1 MASKRT
7 EKERFRNRPTLV
19 DLAAHAGVSRSTV
32 SLVLRGSRLPAR
44 ETRERVLKS
53 IAALGYIYDR
63 TAARLRARHSN
74 TIGLVVCEITNP
86 FYAELTAGIDMML
99 DEAGW
104 VPFLANTGD
113 SPERQQR
120 LVQRMCEHGIDGLIL
135 CPAEG
140 TAPDLF
146 DWLHLHGPPVVQAL
160 RFVGQANSDY
170 AGADNRRGMMMAV
183 EHLIALGH
191 RRIAFI
197 GNVARTSVSADR
209 FAGYLDALRASGID
223 NDERLVRKGP
233 PTIESG
239 AGSIIDLMKGPERP
253 TAVVCFNDIVAFG
266 AILGLQSLGLHVPR
280 DCSVAGFDDVREAS
294 LWQPALTTVSIKPR
308 QIGEE
313 AARLLLA
320 RIAAPDGPARRVVM
334 PPELKVRES
343 SGPPPAKS

>member
-1 MASKRT
+1 M
-7 EKERFRNRPTLV
+7 
-19 DLAAHAGVSRSTV
+19 

-44 ETRERVLKS
+44 ETRERVLSS

-104 VPFLANTGD
+104 VPFLANTGE
-113 SPERQQR
+113 SPERQKR

-140 TAPDLF
+140 TSPEFF
-146 DWLHLHGPPVVQAL
+146 DWLQQHGPPVVQAL
-160 RFVGQANSDY
+160 RFVEQARSDY
-170 AGADNRRGMMMAV
+170 AGADNRRGMMMAAA
-183 EHLIALGH
+183 HLIALGH

-209 FAGYLDALRASGID
+209 LAGYLDALRASGIGA
-223 NDERLVRKGP
+223 DERLVRKGP

-239 AGSIIDLMKGPERP
+239 AGNIIALMQAPQRP
-253 TAVVCFNDIVAFG
+253 TAVICFNDIVAFG
-266 AILGLQSLGLHVPR
+266 ATLGLQSLGLHVPR

-294 LWQPALTTVSIKPR
+294 LWQPALTTVSIDALR
-308 QIGEE
+308 IGEK
-313 AARLLLA
+313 AARLLLG
-320 RIAAPDGPARRVVM
+320 RIANPDGPARRLIL
-334 PPELKVRES
+334 PPELKVRAS
-343 SGPPPAKS
+343 SGPPPVAS